1 MKLNGLHVLVT
12 RPAAQAD
19 NFCRLLEDEGAIPI
33 RFPVIE
39 ICDVAP
45 DPARDRLIDELEQF
59 DLAIFVSANAVQ
71 HGLDMVQQRRDWP
84 KRLKIACVGKATADA
99 LQRHGM
105 TVDIVP
111 CEGFNSEALLSM
123 PEFNPQ
129 SIANQRVVIFRGGQG
144 REHLADGLK
153 SRNAQVETIDVYQ
166 RRKPDIDSQ
175 RIDQQLELKTI
186 QFITVTSNEA
196 LQNLVDLVT
205 AKAQPILKKLDLI
218 VPSTRAAELAEE
230 LGFTNIHTAANATDS
245 AMMQCILKCSTR
257 VS

>member
-1 MKLNGLHVLVT
+1 MRLNGLHVLVT

-19 NFCRLLEDEGAIPI
+19 KFCRLLEAEGAVAI
-33 RFPVIE
+33 RFPVIK
-39 ICDVAP
+39 ICTALP
-45 DPARDRLIDELEQF
+45 DPERDRLIDELDRY
-59 DLAIFVSANAVQ
+59 DLAIFISANAVQ
-71 HGLDMVQQRRDWP
+71 HGLDMVQQRRNWP

-111 CEGFNSEALLSM
+111 SEGFNSEALLSM

-153 SRNAQVETIDVYQ
+153 SRNAQVETINVYQ

-175 RIDQQLELKTI
+175 HIVQLLELQTI
-186 QFITVTSNEA
+186 QLITVTSNEV
-196 LQNLVDLVT
+196 LQNLVELVT
-205 AKAQPILKKLDLI
+205 TQARPLLTQLDLI
-218 VPSTRAAELAEE
+218 VPSTRAAELAKK
-230 LGFTNIHTAANATDS
+230 LGFTKIHTAANATDS
-245 AMMQCILKCSTR
+245 AMMECILKCS
-257 VS
+257 